1 LVDTSFGLS
10 AMSDTWSSADATT
23 LNARIADGVIAANV
37 TGAPSSYGATVKAL
51 SSQLQ
56 PACN

>member
-1 LVDTSFGLS
+1 
-10 AMSDTWSSADATT
+10 MSDTWSSADATT